1 MQFKIFQRSDTM
13 LPESK
18 LTYQPKDIYY
28 YQVNLK
34 TSLGV
39 LKVCVTEPLASMA
52 KVEARVL
59 ISIINVVDSFNF
71 IFAISN
77 FLGFQY
83 FSIFMR

>member
-1 MQFKIFQRSDTM
+1 M

-28 YQVNLK
+28 QVNLK

-39 LKVCVTEPLASMA
+39 LKVCITEPLASMA

-59 ISIINVVDSFNF
+59 ISIINVVD
-71 IFAISN
+71 
-77 FLGFQY
+77 
-83 FSIFMR
+83 